1 MRYSTPTFAA
11 FALLGMFFVCHAPM
25 VCAQSDASISPASAQ
40 YLALRRASPPEMG
53 LTLGAISLDPRA
65 YRGKTMEID
74 GKLVGSCSAEDGL
87 TRLMLQTD
95 NAGTLSLTMS
105 QMPGWIRS
113 GERLRVLVIITASG
127 DADTVELG
135 VPEMEVLAVASAW
148 DLRAMEERER
158 TSKAARV
165 AYEKAVNA
173 AKQRS
178 GKRSSTSLASRSGGR
193 GVAKASRNMPVP
205 TNGLSATA
213 QSVFPAYR
221 DFIKSRNSRLTEN
234 QASDITW
241 AVLRYSEALDTD
253 PRLVIALIIA
263 ESDFD
268 PNSTSRSGAMGL
280 GQLMPG
286 TAQDISAKTGLSNP
300 YDPVQNIA
308 GSVWLLR
315 SHLDKYSGGKAMNDL
330 KWNHISLALAA
341 YNAGPGAVKKYKG
354 IPPYR
359 ETQNYV
365 RKINSIYRQLCG
377 EAG

>member
-1 MRYSTPTFAA
+1 MRYLSSKFAA
-11 FALLGMFFVCHAPM
+11 LALLGMSFVCYAPPAF
-25 VCAQSDASISPASAQ
+25 AQSDTSISPASAQ

-53 LTLGAISLDPRA
+53 LTLGALALSPRT
-65 YRGKTMEID
+65 YRGKTIEID
-74 GKLVGSCSAEDGL
+74 GKLVGVCSAEDGL

-95 NAGTLSLTMS
+95 GVGTLSLTMS
-105 QMPGWIRS
+105 TMPDWIRS

-127 DADTVELG
+127 DEDTVELG

-148 DLRAMEERER
+148 DLKAMEERER
-158 TSKAARV
+158 TSKTARI
-165 AYEKAVNA
+165 AYEKAVKA
-173 AKQRS
+173 ARQRL
-178 GKRSSTSLASRSGGR
+178 GKRSSGSLASRSGVR
-193 GVAKASRNMPVP
+193 SAVTSRNAPIVA
-205 TNGLSATA
+205 NGLSATA

-221 DFIKSRNSRLTEN
+221 DFIKGRNPRLTES

-263 ESDFD
+263 ESDFN

-286 TAQDISAKTGLSNP
+286 TAQDIAAKTGLSNP

-377 EAG
+377 ETG

>member
-1 MRYSTPTFAA
+1 
-11 FALLGMFFVCHAPM
+11 
-25 VCAQSDASISPASAQ
+25 
-40 YLALRRASPPEMG
+40 MG
-53 LTLGAISLDPRA
+53 LTLGAIALSPSG
-65 YRGKTMEID
+65 YRGKTVEID
-74 GKLVGSCSAEDGL
+74 GRLVGVCSAEDGL

-95 NAGTLSLTMS
+95 SPGTLSLTMS
-105 QMPGWIRS
+105 RLPDWIRS
-113 GERLRVLVIITASG
+113 GDRLRVLVIVTAAG
-127 DADTVELG
+127 GEDTVEIG

-148 DLRAMEERER
+148 DLKAMEERER
-158 TSKAARV
+158 SSKAARL
-165 AYEKAVNA
+165 AYDKAVRA
-173 AKQRS
+173 AQQRV
-178 GKRSSTSLASRSGGR
+178 GKRSSGGTLASRSGAR
-193 GVAKASRNMPVP
+193 SAMTSRNTPVP
-205 TNGLSATA
+205 TGGLSDTA

-221 DFIKSRNSRLTEN
+221 AFIKSRNPRLTES

-263 ESDFD
+263 ESDFN
-268 PNSTSRSGAMGL
+268 PNSTSRTGAMGL

-286 TAQDISAKTGLSNP
+286 TAQDIAAKTGLSNP

-308 GSVWLLR
+308 GSIWLLR
-315 SHLDKYSGGKAMNDL
+315 SHLDKYSGGKSMTDL

-341 YNAGPGAVKKYKG
+341 YNAGAGAVKKYKG

-377 EAG
+377 ETG

>member
-1 MRYSTPTFAA
+1 
-11 FALLGMFFVCHAPM
+11 
-25 VCAQSDASISPASAQ
+25 
-40 YLALRRASPPEMG
+40 
-53 LTLGAISLDPRA
+53 
-65 YRGKTMEID
+65 
-74 GKLVGSCSAEDGL
+74 
-87 TRLMLQTD
+87 
-95 NAGTLSLTMS
+95 
-105 QMPGWIRS
+105 
-113 GERLRVLVIITASG
+113 
-127 DADTVELG
+127 
-135 VPEMEVLAVASAW
+135 
-148 DLRAMEERER
+148 MEERER
-158 TSKAARV
+158 TSKTARI
-165 AYEKAVNA
+165 AYEKAVKA
-173 AKQRS
+173 ARQRL
-178 GKRSSTSLASRSGGR
+178 GKRSSGSLASRSGVR
-193 GVAKASRNMPVP
+193 SAVTSRNAPIVA
-205 TNGLSATA
+205 NGLSATA

-221 DFIKSRNSRLTEN
+221 DFIKGRNPRLTES

-263 ESDFD
+263 ESDFN

-286 TAQDISAKTGLSNP
+286 TAQDIAAKTGLSNP

-377 EAG
+377 ETG